1 MNNNV
6 RRRLCATSLSTGNSC
21 AAVIGLPL
29 WSSYPCRSFF
39 HDISRYNA
47 WSGVSHSRRVSQ
59 ILPILSSGS
68 PTTSWKPP
76 QGSWCVITWQSSTFS
91 ARFGLQRNE
100 RSGFEHKIW
109 DRRKPLGFR
118 VSQRPFCGHV
128 RRLGSRAN
136 HEAEEAGR
144 VKNGD
149 RESHS
154 RMDSS
159 RSDVQKGSR
168 KNSAGTTNASDS
180 AQKHLMDRLP
190 HMPQIHRPNKEEL
203 LAAATGF
210 WSRLKIR
217 FKWFSIRSARP
228 FNADEIGAFFSWVLV
243 GHVIWIVLGTTTFFS
258 LAILAVNTVFAQ
270 GQSKSLSSGFHFY

>member
-1 MNNNV
+1 MNINV
-6 RRRLCATSLSTGNSC
+6 RRRLCATALSTGNSR

-29 WSSYPCRSFF
+29 WDSYPCRLFF
-39 HDISRYNA
+39 RDTARYNA
-47 WSGVSHSRRVSQ
+47 WSAVSQ
-59 ILPILSSGS
+59 SRILSQNLPILSLGS
-68 PTTSWKPP
+68 PKTPCKPP
-76 QGSWCVITWQSSTFS
+76 QGASCVITRQSRTFS
-91 ARFGLQRNE
+91 AWLGLQRNE
-100 RSGFEHKIW
+100 HSGFEHRIW
-109 DRRKPLGFR
+109 DRRKPLGFG

-128 RRLGSRAN
+128 RHLGSRAN

-154 RMDSS
+154 AMDSS

-168 KNSAGTTNASDS
+168 KNSAATTDSSDS

-190 HMPQIHRPNKEEL
+190 HMPQIHRPSKEEL

-210 WSRLKIR
+210 WSRLKVR

-258 LAILAVNTVFAQ
+258 LAYTC
-270 GQSKSLSSGFHFY
+270 G